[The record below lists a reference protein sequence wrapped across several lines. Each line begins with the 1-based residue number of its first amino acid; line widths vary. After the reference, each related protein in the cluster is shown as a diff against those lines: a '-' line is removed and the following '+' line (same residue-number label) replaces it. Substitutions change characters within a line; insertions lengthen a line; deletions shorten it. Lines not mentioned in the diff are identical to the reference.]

1 MKKQFLSDSG
11 LTELIG
17 YIKTYITSKLTW
29 ENVTGKPTT
38 FPPENHSHD
47 DRYFTETEIN
57 TKLAGK
63 ADSSH
68 KHVKA
73 EITDFPTS
81 MPASDV
87 PTWAKQTSKP
97 TYTKS
102 EVGLGSVDNTADK
115 DKEVKYASSAGSAG
129 TASSVDWSG
138 VKNKPSTFT
147 PVSHSHGAGDIT
159 SVNASAI
166 VGTIGLDHLPAGA
179 LERCKIVADD
189 TARFKLTTSDVQ
201 NGDVVKVGTDANA
214 KMYFVVDETKLS
226 SEAGYTVFSAGTA
239 ASVPWSGVTGKPSV
253 YPPEGHTHDDRY
265 YTESEVDSKLSGKS
279 NTGHNHDDRYY
290 TESEMDT
297 KLAGKSNTTH
307 AHDLNT
313 MINTLGTAD
322 STPTDADYYVSQY
335 AGGGTTTTTYFRRP
349 LSALWSYIKS
359 KADSVYQ
366 AKGSYAALSHNHTI
380 SNITNIGSA
389 SVNYANSAGSAS
401 SATTA
406 TNVSATEGTA
416 NAARHVWFSDGSVE
430 TQRCYT
436 DSLKYNPV
444 SNSMTVNITGS
455 AASATTASSCSG
467 NAATATNASKVNNH
481 TVNSDVPANAKF
493 TDTVYSHPTYTA
505 KSSGLYKVTVDG
517 TGHVSAAT
525 AVTKTDIT
533 GLGIPGSDTNTWRPL
548 GTTGDTACAG
558 NDSRLSNARP
568 ASDVSAWAKASSKPS
583 YTKSEVGLGNVDNT
597 ADSAKS
603 VKYATSAG
611 SANAVAWGNVSGKP
625 STFTPSSHTHQ
636 TVEGVYTG
644 DGGQQAPSYI
654 TDSTVKFNMMN
665 TPING
670 DYSYKDFILM
680 DTYGGSDVPFVTGL
694 GLAKIG
700 AARAFIMSG
709 KKGGKSWDYTA
720 ELLSTSNY
728 TSYAAPK
735 SHTHTKSQ
743 ITDFPSSLPASDV
756 YSWAKAS
763 SKPSYT
769 KSEVGL
775 GNVDNTADSQKSVK
789 YATSAGSASS
799 ASNATTAGTCTGN
812 SATATSVVDYGD
824 TSAKINIGYAGSG
837 ITGDAIKYI
846 AGYTTGTGGASANIK
861 DVSKDALKSWLG
873 LGSLAYSSA
882 TIPTIPSS
890 LPANGGNA
898 TTVNGHTVN
907 ADVPSGAKF
916 TDTDTWRGIQDNLTS
931 TSTSDSLSANQGKV
945 LKGLIDGKSNSGH
958 THGTASSSSAGFM
971 SATDKSNLDTL
982 VNGMN
987 TYFTQDEIN
996 TIFV

>member
-17 YIKTYITSKLTW
+17 YIKTYITSKITW
-29 ENVTGKPTT
+29 GNVTGKPTT

-63 ADSSH
+63 ANSSH
-68 KHVKA
+68 KHTKA

-87 PTWAKQTSKP
+87 PTWAKQASKP
-97 TYTKS
+97 AYTKS

-115 DKEVKYASSAGSAG
+115 DKEVKYASSSGSAG

-147 PVSHSHGAGDIT
+147 PTTHSHGAGDIT

-179 LERCKIVADD
+179 LERCKIVAND

-239 ASVPWSGVTGKPSV
+239 ASVPWSGVTGKPSA
-253 YPPEGHTHDDRY
+253 YPPERHTHDDRY

-279 NTGHNHDDRYY
+279 NTTHNHDDRYY

-297 KLAGKSNTTH
+297 KLSGKSDSGHSHNY
-307 AHDLNT
+307 AGSNSVGGAANSANKLNNLGRIRSADDLDNF
-313 MINTLGTAD
+313 IEGSVFKYGTVADIDGLDGLAKNDGIILCAPWEAD
-322 STPTDADYYVSQY
+322 SYGHQIFLDDNGYTIAHRFR
-335 AGGGTTTTTYFRRP
+335 ANGT
-349 LSALWSYIKS
+349 WSTWKTLI
-359 KADSVYQ
+359 D
-366 AKGSYAALSHNHTI
+366 T
-380 SNITNIGSA
+380 SNISSQ
-389 SVNYANSAGSAS
+389 SVNY
-401 SATTA
+401 
-406 TNVSATEGTA
+406 
-416 NAARHVWFSDGSVE
+416 
-430 TQRCYT
+430 
-436 DSLKYNPV
+436 
-444 SNSMTVNITGS
+444 
-455 AASATTASSCSG
+455 ATTASSCTG

-481 TVNSDVPANAKF
+481 TVNSDVPSNAKF

-505 KSSGLYKVTVDG
+505 KSSGLYKVTVDS

-525 AVTKTDIT
+525 AVTKADIT

-611 SANAVAWGNVSGKP
+611 SA
-625 STFTPSSHTHQ
+625 T
-636 TVEGVYTG
+636 
-644 DGGQQAPSYI
+644 
-654 TDSTVKFNMMN
+654 
-665 TPING
+665 
-670 DYSYKDFILM
+670 
-680 DTYGGSDVPFVTGL
+680 
-694 GLAKIG
+694 
-700 AARAFIMSG
+700 
-709 KKGGKSWDYTA
+709 TA
-720 ELLSTSNY
+720 E
-728 TSYAAPK
+728 
-735 SHTHTKSQ
+735 
-743 ITDFPSSLPASDV
+743 
-756 YSWAKAS
+756 
-763 SKPSYT
+763 
-769 KSEVGL
+769 
-775 GNVDNTADSQKSVK
+775 
-789 YATSAGSASS
+789 
-799 ASNATTAGTCTGN
+799 TCTGN
-812 SATATSVVDYGD
+812 SATTTSIVDYGD

-837 ITGDAIKYI
+837 ISGDAIKYL
-846 AGYTTGTGGASANIK
+846 AGYTTGTKGATMNIK

-898 TTVNGHTVN
+898 STVNGHTVN
-907 ADVPSGAKF
+907 SDVPAGAKF
-916 TDTDTWRGIQDNLTS
+916 TDTNTWRGIQDNLTS

-958 THGTASSSSAGFM
+958 THSTATTNASGFM
-971 SATDKSNLDTL
+971 SSTDKIELVTL
-982 VNGMN
+982 ASGMDA
-987 TYFTQDEIN
+987 YFTQEEIN
-996 TIFV
+996 TIFA